1 MNREVNNKES
11 LLNINPINLF
21 PILVFMV
28 LSFGVLVYFCS
39 TKTMEDNYQ
48 TKGYVTCNT
57 DCYITTILPSNI
69 DFTSMDINKKLVEYE
84 EEQRVLKVDTT
95 NYVSYYE
102 ISLKVRG
109 NYTDKEIVDLNFYY
123 NKQRIIK
130 KIFDKIF

>member
-21 PILVFMV
+21 PMLIFMV
-28 LSFGVLVYFCS
+28 LSFGVLVYICS

-69 DFTSMDINKKLVEYE
+69 DFTSMDINKKIVEYE